1 MDFLSSLVAKAGE
14 GLQKAKSAVIGA
26 PPSTVSDAY
35 PRPTMGARRRKKTKK
50 AGRRH
55 RRKTGRRV

>member
-14 GLQKAKSAVIGA
+14 GLQKAKSAVTGA
-26 PPSTVSDAY
+26 PPPTVSDAY
-35 PRPTMGARRRKKTKK
+35 PTTMGARRRKKTKK